1 MKKIIYILLLMLAFF
16 PKALGGYAESAS
28 KGIQEKDE
36 LVVGSLNIHYTTPW
50 QKKMIWEERREAV
63 VEALRR
69 GDADI
74 IGFQEMETF
83 VGGHWNLEN
92 EQLDWVLKHLPEY
105 GVSAFGDPREYPSTQ
120 PILYRK
126 SRFQALDQG
135 FFFFSPDPDQ
145 IYARPWKGRYPAF
158 CSWSRLRDSESGR
171 SFYLYNVHFDYSSL
185 QNRLNS
191 AQLVANRIAS
201 REYPEDGV
209 IVLGDFN
216 APRFFLPVRIVAA
229 AGLTIAETRGST
241 FHFNRGISV
250 QPAIDHV
257 LYSNTF
263 AYKSTWVIRD
273 RINGQ
278 WPSDHFPLFVTLS
291 ISAGGLE

>member
-1 MKKIIYILLLMLAFF
+1 MNKIIYIPLLMMTFF
-16 PKALGGYAESAS
+16 PSALTGHAES
-28 KGIQEKDE
+28 GLVGTRENHE
-36 LVVGSLNIHYTTPW
+36 LVVGSFNIHYITPW
-50 QKKMIWEERREAV
+50 QEKMIWEQRREAV
-63 VEALRR
+63 VEILRR

-83 VGGHWNLEN
+83 VGGHWNREN
-92 EQLDWVLKHLPEY
+92 EQLDWVLEHFPEY
-105 GVSAFGDPREYPSTQ
+105 GVTAIGDPREYPSTQ

-145 IYARPWKGRYPAF
+145 IYALPWKGRYPAF
-158 CSWSRLRDSESGR
+158 CSWSRLRDSESGQI
-171 SFYLYNVHFDYSSL
+171 FYLYNLHFDYGSL

-191 AQLVANRIAS
+191 AQLVADRIAS
-201 REYPEDGV
+201 REHPEDGV

-216 APRFFLPVRIVAA
+216 AARFFRPVRIVAA
-229 AGLTIAETRGST
+229 AGLAVAQTRGST
-241 FHFNRGISV
+241 FHFNRGITV

-257 LYSNTF
+257 LFSNVFTH
-263 AYKSTWVIRD
+263 KSTRVIRD
-273 RINGQ
+273 RVDGR

-291 ISAGGLE
+291 IGSAGH